1 MAEATSVRSR
11 TRTPPPPPVEEVEPP
26 MDLSDEVVAEEAPEP
41 TGKVALFD
49 QMFDE
54 TVPKKDRSEIGSVI
68 AQFGKTYG
76 NHVIRRAT
84 QKARFLHI
92 PTDIF
97 TLDMGLHG
105 GIPQSLISMVYGWES
120 SGKTTT
126 AMRIIAQTQR
136 KYPNMVAVLIDTE
149 GTYDAEWGAKHG
161 IDNERLVLV
170 QPESGEQAVDLARAV
185 IKAKETSIVVLDS
198 LPALM
203 PINEMEKAAEDAVVA
218 LQARLIGRFV
228 RAASQ
233 ALIDERVRGHFPAVL
248 LINQF
253 REKIGVMHGDTR
265 TLPGGNAIKFFV
277 SVRWEVKNKEVMGKD
292 RFDSEVV
299 DHNEHSWRIT
309 KNKLGNGLRNG
320 EFTMIRNPDH
330 PFGAGFI
337 DDAKHV
343 LTYMRKF
350 ELLTG
355 GGSAWYMDGVM
366 DNSGTKPLRFGKLQE
381 TLDYLYSDLDY
392 YEAAKTRLINQQR
405 LNNGLSAEGWY

>member
-1 MAEATSVRSR
+1 MADAPAVR
-11 TRTPPPPPVEEVEPP
+11 TRVRAPAPPAAELPDVD
-26 MDLSDEVVAEEAPEP
+26 MDLTDEVVTEEAPEP
-41 TGKVALFD
+41 ASVPAVFETLFD
-49 QMFDE
+49 T
-54 TVPKKDRSEIGSVI
+54 TVAKKDRTEIGAVI
-68 AQFGKTYG
+68 ADFGKTYG
-76 NHVIRRAT
+76 SHVIRRAT

-105 GIPQSLISMVYGWES
+105 GVPQSLISMIYGWES

-126 AMRIIAQTQR
+126 AMRVIAQTQR
-136 KYPNMVAVLIDTE
+136 KYPDMVAVLIDTE

-203 PINEMEKAAEDAVVA
+203 PIKEMEKAAEDAVVA

-228 RAASQ
+228 RTASQ
-233 ALIDERVRGHFPAVL
+233 ALIDERVRGHYPAVL

-277 SVRWEVKNKEVMGKD
+277 SVRWEVKNKEIIGKD
-292 RFDSEVV
+292 RYDSEVV

-320 EFTMIRNPDH
+320 EFVMIRNPDH

-343 LTYMRKF
+343 LTYARKF
-350 ELLTG
+350 DLITG
-355 GGSAWYMDGVM
+355 GGSAWYMDGVN
-366 DNSGTKPLRFGKLQE
+366 DLSGTKPMRFGKLQE
-381 TLDYLYSDLDY
+381 MLDHLYSDLDY
-392 YEAAKTRLINQQR
+392 YEDLKHRLICQQR
-405 LNNGLSAEGWY
+405 GNNGLAVEGWY